1 MSAVISDDALAA
13 ALARLG
19 VPGFRPGQRE
29 AVEAVLAGRDVFVLL
44 PTGGGKS
51 LCYQLP
57 AVLLPGLTVVVSP
70 LRALM
75 ADQLGAL
82 ARAGVAARSLT
93 GETQEGER
101 ADLYRQLR
109 GTAPLVTRV
118 LFLSPEMLE
127 LNHSLV
133 DMLAAM
139 AQQQQQQRLSLV
151 AIDEAHCVVDYGS
164 TFRGAYSRLGA
175 LRERL
180 GPGVPVMALT
190 ASATPTMRQQ
200 VCTSLQLRSPVLV
213 SGSFDRP
220 NITFEVRYC
229 ELWPTSGE
237 AAKDADVLRT
247 VKAAIARGGCAIVYC
262 RAKAECV
269 RLAGHFRANGVAT
282 DPFHSDLPAKSKHAA
297 ATGLRDGTLSCVCCT
312 VAFGMGLDFPNIR
325 LVVHANPSMSLTAW
339 YQEAGRAGRDGEPAL
354 NVVYYSHREEATM
367 LHLAR
372 HGVKLGDAESRHKAL
387 LQVNAVCGLA
397 NALRIPSC
405 RRRALLAHFGE
416 KLPRGACAGRCD
428 ACRDRQAA
436 ERGCYATLL
445 AAHSNTR
452 ELERVRRTDASE
464 MDLSECNFPMLN
476 AEDMDFGD
484 MEDAA
489 PTGQAGGS
497 DADEDEGAEARRV
510 DEKAAAAAH
519 RVASK
524 AAKGGGG
531 LTDVLSALEDEE
543 EKQSRGGGK
552 PARTGIAALLLNGR
566 SRSQPPPAAAV
577 PAAGAA
583 GAAIDAALRSEST
596 AKLAAAMAGDA
607 AAAGAAEAGIFAACR
622 GVKSRY
628 KQLVQDAV
636 VGAGRRPSSAMAA
649 DGGGPPSGGPPGA
662 RRPGAFVPPRPAKRV
677 RVVEPDDPFS
687 PASWQR

>member
-1 MSAVISDDALAA
+1 MGTVFTEAALAA

-29 AVEAVLAGRDVFVLL
+29 AVEAVLSGRDVFVLL

-51 LCYQLP
+51 LVYQLP

-82 ARAGVAARSLT
+82 TRAGVAARSLT
-93 GETQEGER
+93 GETTETER
-101 ADLYRQLR
+101 AELYKQLR
-109 GTAPLVTRV
+109 GNAPLTTRV

-139 AQQQQQQRLSLV
+139 AQQQQQRLSLV
-151 AIDEAHCVVDYGS
+151 AIDEAHCIVDYGS

-190 ASATPTMRQQ
+190 ASATPAMRQQ

-229 ELWPTSGE
+229 DLWPTSGE
-237 AAKDADVLRT
+237 AAKDADILRT

-262 RAKAECV
+262 RAKAECA
-269 RLAGHFRANGVAT
+269 RLAGHLRANGVAT
-282 DPFHSDLPAKSKHAA
+282 DPYHSDLPAKSKQAA
-297 ATGLRDGTLSCVCCT
+297 AAGLRDGTLSCVCCT

-325 LVVHANPSMSLTAW
+325 LVVHANPSSSLTAW
-339 YQEAGRAGRDGEPAL
+339 YQEAGRAGRDGQPAL
-354 NVVYYSHREEATM
+354 NVVYYSHREEAT
-367 LHLAR
+367 LLYLAR
-372 HGVKLGDAESRHKAL
+372 QGVKPGDADSRRKAL
-387 LQVNAVCGLA
+387 LQVNAVCALA
-397 NALRIPSC
+397 NACRIPSC

-436 ERGCYATLL
+436 ERGCYSTLL
-445 AAHSNTR
+445 AAQSNTR
-452 ELERVRRTDASE
+452 ELERLRRSDASE
-464 MDLSECNFPMLN
+464 VDLSECNFPMLN

-484 MEDAA
+484 MDDAA
-489 PTGQAGGS
+489 PKQEGGS
-497 DADEDEGAEARRV
+497 DAEEEDLGEEARRV
-510 DEKAAAAAH
+510 DEKATAAAR

-524 AAKGGGG
+524 AATKGGG
-531 LTDVLSALEDEE
+531 LTDVLSALEEEE
-543 EKQSRGGGK
+543 EKQKRGGGGK

-566 SRSQPPPAAAV
+566 SRSQAPPAAPA

-583 GAAIDAALRSEST
+583 GAAGLAIDAALRSEST
-596 AKLAAAMAGDA
+596 AKLAAAMSCDV

-636 VGAGRRPSSAMAA
+636 VGAGRRPGASMAP
-649 DGGGPPSGGPPGA
+649 DGGPGPPSGGPAGV

-677 RVVEPDDPFS
+677 RLVETDITDL
-687 PASWQR
+687 

>member
-1 MSAVISDDALAA
+1 MGNVDSEEALAA
-13 ALARLG
+13 ALARLN

-29 AVEAVLAGRDVFVLL
+29 AVEAVLSGRDVFVLL

-57 AVLLPGLTVVVSP
+57 ALCLSGLTVVVSP

-101 ADLYRQLR
+101 TELYKQLR
-109 GTAPLVTRV
+109 GTSPLTTRV

-139 AQQQQQQRLSLV
+139 AQQQRLSLV

-164 TFRGAYSRLGA
+164 TFRSAYSRLGA

-190 ASATPTMRQQ
+190 ASATPAMRLQ
-200 VCTSLQLRSPVLV
+200 VCASLKLQSPVLV

-229 ELWPTSGE
+229 DLWPTAGD
-237 AAKDADVLRT
+237 AVKDADILRT
-247 VKAAIARGGCAIVYC
+247 VKAGISSGGCAIVYC

-269 RLAGHFRANGVAT
+269 RLAGHLRANAVAT
-282 DPFHSDLPAKSKHAA
+282 DPYHSDLPAKSKQAA

-339 YQEAGRAGRDGEPAL
+339 YQEAGRAGRDGRPAA

-372 HGVKLGDAESRHKAL
+372 QGVKPGDADSRRKAL
-387 LQVNAVCGLA
+387 IQVAAVCALA
-397 NALRIPSC
+397 NACRIPSC

-428 ACRDRQAA
+428 ACRDRHMA
-436 ERGCYATLL
+436 ERGCYAILL
-445 AAHSNTR
+445 AAQSNTR
-452 ELERVRRTDASE
+452 ELERLRRADSE
-464 MDLSECNFPMLN
+464 LDLTECTFPMLN
-476 AEDMDFGD
+476 AEDLDFGD
-484 MEDAA
+484 IDEAA
-489 PTGQAGGS
+489 PERAAGGDS
-497 DADEDEGAEARRV
+497 DEEGGGAQAQARQADEQ
-510 DEKAAAAAH
+510 AAAAAR
-519 RVASK
+519 RVAHK
-524 AAKGGGG
+524 AATKGGG
-531 LTDVLSALEDEE
+531 LTDVLTALEEEE
-543 EKQSRGGGK
+543 EKQARGK

-566 SRSQPPPAAAV
+566 SRSQPQPPAAAAAPA
-577 PAAGAA
+577 PAAGSAV
-583 GAAIDAALRSEST
+583 DAALRSESV
-596 AKLAAAMAGDA
+596 AKLAAAIDGDA

-622 GVKSRY
+622 GMKSRY

-636 VGAGRRPSSAMAA
+636 LGAGRRPGGAMAA
-649 DGGGPPSGGPPGA
+649 AGGGGPSGDAPPVA

-677 RVVEPDDPFS
+677 RLVETDDL
-687 PASWQR
+687 